1 MDATETVLMLK
12 RKFIVV
18 NAFIKIEFK
27 NGLKAINEPVTLRKW
42 KGKVN

>member
-12 RKFIVV
+12 RKFVIV

-27 NGLKAINEPVTLRKW
+27 KGLKAMNESVTLRKW